1 MPRHDPL
8 EAKDVLG
15 VIAEHV
21 GRAHAINWRDIAN
34 RLGHHERSAY
44 REVQRCVQSL
54 RRDGHLI
61 LAAVDSRDGPMGY
74 YLPSN
79 VEEWKAGSGG
89 LVSRALD
96 MLKTSGAMDRAAAA
110 RWGLPETL
118 RPAVQL
124 ELGL

>member
-1 MPRHDPL
+1 MPRPDAI
-8 EAKDVLG
+8 EAADVLA
-15 VIAEHV
+15 VI
-21 GRAHAINWRDIAN
+21 RAHIGRQNAINWRDIAN

-74 YLPSN
+74 YLPTN

-96 MLKTSGAMDRAAAA
+96 MLKTSSAMDKAAAR